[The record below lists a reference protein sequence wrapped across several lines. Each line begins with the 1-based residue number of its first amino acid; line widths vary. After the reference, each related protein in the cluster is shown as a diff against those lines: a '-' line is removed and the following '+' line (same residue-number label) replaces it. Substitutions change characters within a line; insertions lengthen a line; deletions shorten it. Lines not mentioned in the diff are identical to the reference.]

1 MKIGKTIIAPA
12 LIVIRTARKIV
23 CLCAILHISLGISQ
37 TIHAMPLNGLIS
49 IPSRDFP
56 AKGQIY
62 DEPIISLESSYD
74 FAPEA
79 VDHEGPVKNG
89 EQIETKRVKRYE
101 GFHIIGDFLLQENLL
116 INLGFWDR
124 QIANKRDILD
134 FYTIQAAVQYKLP
147 WKWFDNNY
155 AIRLGWWRNAADALT
170 KSSFTR
176 TDDYKFTSLVL
187 NEPVDNQFQLNFL
200 VSRPLSY
207 GTKVTAF
214 LGVGHSNV
222 DYKSLQ
228 GEYADK
234 DDCKFAFDLKQ
245 TKGVINQIGRCK
257 SILSRKITMPNTTS
271 IINNVGFNPKD
282 DIKYSS
288 IFLQIGAGAEW
299 KKGLWYTKIGYYFQ
313 RFYRDNVDQRVER
326 LGNQSTKN
334 NHSLTAEVCYRF
346 LRPFAVFLRGEY
358 MSSRLLT
365 TAPFIYN
372 SYTADRFSKD
382 GLFFSVGFKLLR

>member
-1 MKIGKTIIAPA
+1 VKIGKTTIAPI
-12 LIVIRTARKIV
+12 LIVIRTASKIV

-37 TIHAMPLNGLIS
+37 KIHAMPLNGLIS

-89 EQIETKRVKRYE
+89 EQIETKKVKRYE

-176 TDDYKFTSLVL
+176 TDGK
-187 NEPVDNQFQLNFL
+187 
-200 VSRPLSY
+200 
-207 GTKVTAF
+207 KVTAF
-214 LGVGHSNV
+214 LGVGYSNV

-257 SILSRKITMPNTTS
+257 RILSRKITMPNTTS

-313 RFYRDNVDQRVER
+313 I
-326 LGNQSTKN
+326 L
-334 NHSLTAEVCYRF
+334 
-346 LRPFAVFLRGEY
+346 
-358 MSSRLLT
+358 SR
-365 TAPFIYN
+365 
-372 SYTADRFSKD
+372 
-382 GLFFSVGFKLLR
+382 

>member
-1 MKIGKTIIAPA
+1 
-12 LIVIRTARKIV
+12 
-23 CLCAILHISLGISQ
+23 
-37 TIHAMPLNGLIS
+37 MPLNGLIS

-89 EQIETKRVKRYE
+89 EQIETKKVKRYE

-207 GTKVTAF
+207 GKKLTAF
-214 LGVGHSNV
+214 IGVGHSNV

-228 GEYADK
+228 GEYTDK
-234 DDCKFAFDLKQ
+234 DDCKFAFELKK
-245 TKGVINQIGRCK
+245 TNGFINQIDRCK
-257 SILSRKITMPNTTS
+257 SIISRKITMPNTAS
-271 IINNVGFNPKD
+271 IINNIGFNPKD

-313 RFYRDNVDQRVER
+313 RFYRDNIDQRVER
-326 LGNQSTKN
+326 LGSQSKKN
-334 NHSLTAEVCYRF
+334 NHSLTAEVGYRF
-346 LRPFAVFLRGEY
+346 LKPFVVFLRGEY
-358 MSSRLLT
+358 MSNRFLT